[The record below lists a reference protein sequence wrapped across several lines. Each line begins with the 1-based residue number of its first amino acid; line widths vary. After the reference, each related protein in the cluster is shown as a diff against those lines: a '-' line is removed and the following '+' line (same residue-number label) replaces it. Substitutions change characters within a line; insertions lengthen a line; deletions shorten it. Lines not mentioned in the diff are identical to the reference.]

1 MDSRK
6 LADRIQLYDSLN
18 QFRWICYLSS
28 VRFVTGFQN
37 YHKLIDI
44 LPRWDPLGWMKAFKS
59 FIWVY
64 FHLLHVLKVCLKLA
78 GRGVRQQFGGRKNCD
93 KNWLQLL
100 RCYERYTRGN
110 GGYTPYS
117 FIQFQFWFD
126 LKCHFRLPSLK
137 TRRQIHFLEKSSYF
151 ILYLHVNI
159 SWA

>member
-1 MDSRK
+1 MKREGLYLLNQRYHSRHHHCCKTLAVTKSRPTHQDCVDSRK
-6 LADRIQLYDSLN
+6 LADRIQLYDSQN

-59 FIWVY
+59 LIWVY
-64 FHLLHVLKVCLKLA
+64 FHLPHVLKVCLKLA

-117 FIQFQFWFD
+117 FIQFQF
-126 LKCHFRLPSLK
+126 
-137 TRRQIHFLEKSSYF
+137 
-151 ILYLHVNI
+151 
-159 SWA
+159 